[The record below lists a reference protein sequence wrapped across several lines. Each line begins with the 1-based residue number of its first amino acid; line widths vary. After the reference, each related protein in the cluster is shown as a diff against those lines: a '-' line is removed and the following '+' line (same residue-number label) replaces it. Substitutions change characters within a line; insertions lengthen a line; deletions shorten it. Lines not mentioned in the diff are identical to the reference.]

1 MYLGLLDGVGGKIT
15 PKFPFTFVIMSWGI
29 RISNRG
35 IRLTRFQ
42 QPSASVVPHSTSC
55 VCCDRCSRVAAQLPT
70 CWKHRSVGAAESSLA
85 LYHSWSCFLQWENEG
100 EKKEK
105 TNNKK
110 RGIASKILQ
119 KKLIRN
125 ELCLENGNMLDRSF
139 RLGVGVVLKGNI
151 LSDASLA
158 REVQL
163 RSVYE
168 WSPLWIYK

>member
-1 MYLGLLDGVGGKIT
+1 VCAVVDAVGLQHSSQHAGNTEVWGLQNPPLHCIIHEAASCNGK
-15 PKFPFTFVIMSWGI
+15 M
-29 RISNRG
+29 RG
-35 IRLTRFQ
+35 
-42 QPSASVVPHSTSC
+42 
-55 VCCDRCSRVAAQLPT
+55 
-70 CWKHRSVGAAESSLA
+70 K
-85 LYHSWSCFLQWENEG
+85 
-100 EKKEK
+100 KKEK

-158 REVQL
+158 REVRL

-168 WSPLWIYK
+168 